1 MNCSASGLSPT
12 NALDML
18 RDEIRYRLELCPCTT
33 VNDDFVEL
41 NVTSSLY
48 PCLYVLLAVAMT
60 ISVSALRLLRVS
72 QAQATLHLALAMRQ
86 STTRLTADSGRRHHR
101 FRSHLQNTV

>member
-12 NALDML
+12 NALDSL

-41 NVTSSLY
+41 NV
-48 PCLYVLLAVAMT
+48 
-60 ISVSALRLLRVS
+60 ISAL
-72 QAQATLHLALAMRQ
+72 
-86 STTRLTADSGRRHHR
+86 
-101 FRSHLQNTV
+101 